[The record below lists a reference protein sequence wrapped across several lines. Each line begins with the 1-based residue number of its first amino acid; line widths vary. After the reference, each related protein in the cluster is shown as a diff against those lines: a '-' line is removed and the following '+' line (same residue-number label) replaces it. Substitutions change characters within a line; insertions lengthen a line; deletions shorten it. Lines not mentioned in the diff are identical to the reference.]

1 MVSTMVEL
9 VEKRITSKL
18 EDYENP
24 QAILEA
30 VYRMQDSA
38 GDTLQLS
45 SRDDVSCL
53 SNEPFD
59 GILC

>member
-9 VEKRITSKL
+9 VEMRITSKL

-38 GDTLQLS
+38 GDTLEVT
-45 SRDDVSCL
+45 SREDVSCP
-53 SNEPFD
+53 SNEALA
-59 GILC
+59 GSLC